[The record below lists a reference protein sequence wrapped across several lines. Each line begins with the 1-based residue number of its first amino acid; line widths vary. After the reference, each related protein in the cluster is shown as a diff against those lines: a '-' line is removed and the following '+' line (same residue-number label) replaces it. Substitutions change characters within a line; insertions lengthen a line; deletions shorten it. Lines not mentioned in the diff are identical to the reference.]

1 MTCIVG
7 MTDGTTVT
15 IGGDSAGV
23 AGYDLSVRADRKV
36 WARDDGWVFGFT
48 SSFRM
53 GQLLRYKLTPPA
65 QAEGQDLEAYMVTTF
80 VDAVRQV
87 LKDGGY
93 AKVES
98 NVERGGTFLVGR
110 RGRLFVIDSDYQVA
124 ESVRPFE
131 AVGCGESFA
140 LGALHALHGY
150 PGAAE
155 WRVRR
160 ALSIAEGC
168 SAGVRAPFHVVS
180 A

>member
-7 MTDGTTVT
+7 VTDGTTVT

-36 WARDDGWVFGFT
+36 WARDGWVFGFT

-53 GQLLRYKLTPPA
+53 GQLLRYKLTPPG
-65 QAEGQDLEAYMVTTF
+65 QVEDQDLEAYMVTSF

-131 AVGCGESFA
+131 AVGCGESYA
-140 LGALHALHGY
+140 LGALHALQPNAGD
-150 PGAAE
+150 GERRVRQALTAAE
-155 WRVRR
+155 
-160 ALSIAEGC
+160 AF
-168 SAGVRAPFHVVS
+168 SAGVRGPFHVVS
-180 A
+180 TR